1 MSKSKK
7 AKEKK
12 QITGPNPVEQDKNI
26 SKNQVPAILIYNA
39 WLASLKEDC
48 QCDACKHLKKL
59 TPYMAIPISPE
70 DLSSIKIK
78 E

>member
-1 MSKSKK
+1 MSKSKR

-12 QITGPNPVEQDKNI
+12 QTGGPNPPEQNKDIPKDK
-26 SKNQVPAILIYNA
+26 VPAILIYNA
-39 WLASLKEDC
+39 WPASLKEDC

>member
-1 MSKSKK
+1 MSKSKR

-12 QITGPNPVEQDKNI
+12 QITGPNPVERDKNI
-26 SKNQVPAILIYNA
+26 PQDQIPANLIYNA

-59 TPYMAIPISPE
+59 TPYMAIPISSE